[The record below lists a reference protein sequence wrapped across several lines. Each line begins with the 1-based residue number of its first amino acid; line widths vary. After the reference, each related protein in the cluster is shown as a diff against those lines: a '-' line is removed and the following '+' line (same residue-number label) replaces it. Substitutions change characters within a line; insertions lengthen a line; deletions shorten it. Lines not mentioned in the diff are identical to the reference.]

1 MARSFQVIVEFDP
14 DEAVWVTYVPALNML
29 STYGETREEAL
40 RMTEEAIQG
49 YLEVAEQEG
58 ISVLGAA
65 RTVELV
71 QLDVVA

>member
-1 MARSFQVIVEFDP
+1 MARTFQVVVEFDP
-14 DEAVWVTYVPALNML
+14 DEGIWVTYVPALNML

-40 RMTEEAIQG
+40 AMTEEAIQG

-58 ISVLGAA
+58 IAVLGDT